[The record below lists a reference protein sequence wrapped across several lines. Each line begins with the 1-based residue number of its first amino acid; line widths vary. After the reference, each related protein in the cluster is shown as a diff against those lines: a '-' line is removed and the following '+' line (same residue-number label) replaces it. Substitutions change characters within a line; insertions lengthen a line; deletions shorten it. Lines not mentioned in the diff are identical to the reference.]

1 MYNIDMA
8 QVLKDNLRQAII
20 QAAKQEFL
28 LSGFEKA
35 SMRNIAN
42 MANMTVGNLYRYF
55 DSKQDIK
62 NYILTGTM
70 NELKNIFNSVNS
82 YNIKMEARVFNIKA
96 NSNELKEMMNSL
108 AQALVDLY
116 INSNMEF
123 KILMNDDQMIKTITK
138 WFSDAISTL
147 INQHYVI
154 AGYGKEKEILLSSY
168 SNAIFS
174 GLKQIFDMAEGKDPD
189 RLLEIVKIYLNSY
202 INMLDMDIREK

>member
-1 MYNIDMA
+1 MA

-35 SMRNIAN
+35 SMRNIAK

>member
-1 MYNIDMA
+1 MA

-35 SMRNIAN
+35 SMRNIAK

-82 YNIKMEARVFNIKA
+82 YNIKMEARVLNIKA

>member
-1 MYNIDMA
+1 MA

-35 SMRNIAN
+35 SMRNIAK

-108 AQALVDLY
+108 ASALVDLY

-123 KILMNDDQMIKTITK
+123 KILMNDEQMINTITK

-168 SNAIFS
+168 SHAIFS
-174 GLKQIFDMAEGKDPD
+174 GLKQIFDMAEGKEPD

>member
-1 MYNIDMA
+1 MA

-28 LSGFEKA
+28 ISGFEKA
-35 SMRNIAN
+35 SMRNIAK

-123 KILMNDDQMIKTITK
+123 KILMNDEKMINTITK

-174 GLKQIFDMAEGKDPD
+174 GLKQIFDMAEGKEPD

>member
-1 MYNIDMA
+1 MA

-35 SMRNIAN
+35 SMRNIAK

-96 NSNELKEMMNSL
+96 NSCDKSFIIYSTNKYSIK
-108 AQALVDLY
+108 Y
-116 INSNMEF
+116 SFF
-123 KILMNDDQMIKTITK
+123 K
-138 WFSDAISTL
+138 SAI
-147 INQHYVI
+147 
-154 AGYGKEKEILLSSY
+154 
-168 SNAIFS
+168 
-174 GLKQIFDMAEGKDPD
+174 
-189 RLLEIVKIYLNSY
+189 
-202 INMLDMDIREK
+202 